1 MTEGWPPL
9 TLQCPGVRVKVHYK
23 LEAEIASMTWRVCA
37 CDIKFPNKS
46 YNKTGGG
53 MTRRG
58 SQVTL
63 YSEDGV
69 SLFEGNRQVFVPT
82 ALYKGAKVAVKAIA
96 DKVEL
101 NRTLLLEL
109 KREHAKALTVL
120 RPWLWLEQLFV
131 QRFTSV
137 TFRCGQLKD
146 IHHDHLA
153 RFYGAC
159 LDPPMPCV
167 LIEYCPKGSLQDI
180 LENDQFKLD
189 SMFRYSLMHDIIKGM
204 SYLHSSEVRSHGDLK
219 SSNCV
224 VDSRFVLKITDFGI
238 HRLREVCREEEDSHA
253 YWRRKLWTAPELLRM
268 GQDAPLDGT
277 QKGDVYSFAI
287 IVHEIV
293 TREGPWSGIPDP
305 DMSPYG
311 KSPSALAYTGTL
323 SVRVTER
330 VPRHTPAADDA
341 KARGGLNS

>member
-1 MTEGWPPL
+1 
-9 TLQCPGVRVKVHYK
+9 
-23 LEAEIASMTWRVCA
+23 MTWRVCA

-46 YNKTGGG
+46 YNKMGGGG

-82 ALYKGAKVAVKAIA
+82 AMYKGSKVAVKAIA

-109 KREHAKALTVL
+109 KR
-120 RPWLWLEQLFV
+120 
-131 QRFTSV
+131 
-137 TFRCGQLKD
+137 LKD

-167 LIEYCPKGSLQDI
+167 LVEYCPKGSLQDI

-204 SYLHSSEVRSHGDLK
+204 CYLHSSEVRSHGDLK

-268 GQDAPLDGT
+268 GQEAPLDGT
-277 QKGDVYSFAI
+277 QKGDVFSFAI

-293 TREGPWSGIPDP
+293 TREGPWSGISDP

-311 KSPSALAYTGTL
+311 KSL
-323 SVRVTER
+323 
-330 VPRHTPAADDA
+330 
-341 KARGGLNS
+341 